1 MSRQMTPPATHETRS
16 AVAHETI
23 AATTNEATSATTN
36 GVPSSTGSP
45 EERYVARW
53 LQGWS
58 YGASQRCLDEHATT
72 IFDEHTRYIQP
83 LFDAVTG
90 EQGMREL
97 FEGIFALIPDLR
109 AELDHW
115 AVNEGVALIEFTL
128 TGTIGGKPIRV
139 RGVDRMQLDGEKLV
153 LRESYFDPLPL
164 LIALLTRPRAWPRA
178 LRNMRAHPLPR
189 LRPSRTPLAHDPK
202 RRVVS

>member
-1 MSRQMTPPATHETRS
+1 MSRPTPTITHET
-16 AVAHETI
+16 AL
-23 AATTNEATSATTN
+23 
-36 GVPSSTGSP
+36 PSSAGSP

-53 LQGWS
+53 RESWS
-58 YGASQRCLDEHATT
+58 YGATKRCLDEHATT
-72 IFDEHTRYIQP
+72 IFDEHTLYIQP

-90 EQGMREL
+90 ERGMREL
-97 FEGIFALIPDLR
+97 FEGIFALIPDLH

-115 AVNEGVALIEFTL
+115 AVNQGVALIEFTL

-153 LRESYFDPLPL
+153 MRETYFDPLPL
-164 LIALLTRPRAWPRA
+164 LLALLTRPRAWPRA

-189 LRPSRTPLAHDPK
+189 LRPSHTPRTSERKGRLSPK
-202 RRVVS
+202 RR

>member
-1 MSRQMTPPATHETRS
+1 MSQQLTATITHKTEPPS
-16 AVAHETI
+16 
-23 AATTNEATSATTN
+23 
-36 GVPSSTGSP
+36 PTGCP

-53 LQGWS
+53 REGWS
-58 YGASQRCLDEHATT
+58 YGASERCLDEHART
-72 IFDEHTRYIQP
+72 IFDKHTLYVQP

-90 EQGMREL
+90 ERGMREL

-153 LRESYFDPLPL
+153 MRESYFDPLPL

-178 LRNMRAHPLPR
+178 LLNVRTHPLPR
-189 LRPSRTPLAHDPK
+189 LRPSRAHPQPRSCGDRP
-202 RRVVS
+202 RRLKALWRRRRRERRAIG

>member
-1 MSRQMTPPATHETRS
+1 MSQQVTPLSMQAKSAATNGTDPPATNR
-16 AVAHETI
+16 
-23 AATTNEATSATTN
+23 
-36 GVPSSTGSP
+36 VPSSTGSP

-53 LQGWS
+53 REGWS

-72 IFDEHTRYIQP
+72 IFDEHTLYIQP
-83 LFDAVTG
+83 LFNAVSG
-90 EQGMREL
+90 ERGMREL

-115 AVNEGVALIEFTL
+115 AVNESVALIEFTL

-139 RGVDRMQLDGEKLV
+139 RGVDRMKLDGDKLV
-153 LRESYFDPLPL
+153 LRETYFDPLPL

-178 LRNMRAHPLPR
+178 LRNMRVHPLPR
-189 LRPSRTPLAHDPK
+189 LRPSRTPRASNRK
-202 RRVVS
+202 MSEQS